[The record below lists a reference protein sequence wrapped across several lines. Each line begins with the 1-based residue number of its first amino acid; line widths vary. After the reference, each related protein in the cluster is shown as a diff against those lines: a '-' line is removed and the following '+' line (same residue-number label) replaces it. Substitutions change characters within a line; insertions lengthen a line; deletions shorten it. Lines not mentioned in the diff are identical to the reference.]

1 MSNRLFNRL
10 SILHLN
16 ILAALICIGA
26 SYGVYQL
33 GVVPVLAQQQSVS
46 DDRKSLND
54 LQEKLNKTSKHLS
67 DMQLVHAKLV
77 QSIQDSSLQLKP
89 YSHLNQHVAEVSG
102 LAGKSGLEIQHLQP
116 GDIVNNE
123 RYLMVPI
130 QLTGVGNYVD
140 VVKFLNAVHV
150 QHPDTLVYSFR
161 LNGTPEDESI
171 KPRFS
176 FQLYWHASAKKSSS
190 SILAGENAVTE

>member
-1 MSNRLFNRL
+1 MSYPLHNRL
-10 SILHLN
+10 SVLHLN
-16 ILAALICIGA
+16 ILAVLICIAA

-33 GVVPVLAQQQSVS
+33 GVVPVLAQHHSLA
-46 DDRKSLND
+46 DDHKALSD
-54 LQEKLNKTSKHLS
+54 LQNKLNKTSKRLT

-116 GDIVNNE
+116 GDIVNND

-130 QLTGVGNYVD
+130 QLTGVGDYIN
-140 VVKFLNAVHV
+140 VVNFLNAVHV
-150 QHPDTLVYSFR
+150 HHPDTLVFSFR
-161 LNGTPEDESI
+161 LNGTPEDETI

-176 FQLYWHASAKKSSS
+176 FQLYWHASAKKADSTV
-190 SILAGENAVTE
+190 LAGEKAVTE